1 MLGLYSVKIFG
12 CEIIVYIM
20 TNLSPKNVAI
30 SEKFD
35 IKGSYVKRNAIPP
48 RGMMIINDH
57 IIITIIINIIHSY

>member
-1 MLGLYSVKIFG
+1 
-12 CEIIVYIM
+12 M

>member
-1 MLGLYSVKIFG
+1 
-12 CEIIVYIM
+12 M

-48 RGMMIINDH
+48 RGMMIIYYLLLLF
-57 IIITIIINIIHSY
+57 ILLLIIHSY